1 MLFADVAL
9 ATARLRLGDLPDA
22 DVQKLAIRLLE
33 EGLSSP
39 ALYELAG
46 TPAFALDGV
55 GGVVDR
61 MFDELGD
68 QLPTREEATLLL
80 AQQIADETVNGRIEP
95 ERGAYRFYFLYYD
108 GDMDWRLASP
118 FHELMN
124 AIEDHPEL
132 RTEAERQ
139 IKEEAVRFLAEQREA
154 PRP

>member
-1 MLFADVAL
+1 MLFDDVAL

-95 ERGAYRFYFLYYD
+95 EGRTGSIFSITTVTWT
-108 GDMDWRLASP
+108 GGWRRRST
-118 FHELMN
+118 N
-124 AIEDHPEL
+124 S
-132 RTEAERQ
+132 
-139 IKEEAVRFLAEQREA
+139 
-154 PRP
+154 